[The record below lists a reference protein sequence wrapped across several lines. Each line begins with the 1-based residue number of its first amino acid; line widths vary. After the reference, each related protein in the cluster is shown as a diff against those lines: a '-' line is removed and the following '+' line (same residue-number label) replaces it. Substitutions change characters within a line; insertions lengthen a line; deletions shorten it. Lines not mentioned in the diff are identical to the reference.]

1 MISFK
6 EFIQLNEATNLG
18 GKELYK
24 YDWRAAEFLKKIE
37 SNSPFE
43 LMSGEFVTLQKDPDV
58 INTIK
63 SRHPT
68 TNLKLRST
76 SGGEYKLKDLKKN
89 KEFGGKAEGASTA
102 IEDRELSS
110 LNDQINAAKAHE
122 ASPTIKIRVGH
133 NVYEVYGV
141 VTTPGTPKSDFH
153 LVDLDGKAIAWV
165 SHKDGK
171 TPKDFQQWGGISAQ
185 KEPDIFKHPETQK
198 FIADIKT
205 EYGDGLPKAT
215 TVHRKIMDSRLKM
228 ISVYGNKFGGVH
240 GTQNVSLLLQGPVK
254 LVRVGDYYELTST
267 HTHVNGDTLDD
278 TGYEP
283 VLMAIYKG
291 DRSDAG
297 IKGTRVVIA
306 PVACRK
312 SKEI

>member
-1 MISFK
+1 MKSFK
-6 EFIQLNEATNLG
+6 QFLIQEYTSLG

-24 YDWRAAEFLKKIE
+24 YDWRVAEFLKKIE

-43 LMSGEFVTLQKDPDV
+43 LMSGEFVTLQADQEV
-58 INTIK
+58 VNNIK
-63 SRHPT
+63 ARHPT

-76 SGGEYKLKDLKKN
+76 QGAEYKLKDLKKN

-110 LNDQINAAKAHE
+110 LNDQINAAKALD
-122 ASPTIKIRVGH
+122 ASPTIKIRIGQH
-133 NVYEVYGV
+133 TYDVYGAE
-141 VTTPGTPKSDFH
+141 TTPGTPKSDFH
-153 LVDLDGKAIAWV
+153 LLDLDGKAVAWI

-185 KEPDIFKHPETQK
+185 KEPDIFKHSETQK
-198 FIADIKT
+198 FIADIKA

-215 TVHRKIMDSRLKM
+215 TVHRKISDSKLKM
-228 ISVYGNKFGGVH
+228 MSVYGNKFGGIH
-240 GTQNVSLLLQGPVK
+240 GTQNVSILLQGPVK
-254 LVRVGDYYELTST
+254 LVHSGDHYTITST
-267 HTHVNGDTLDD
+267 HTHINGETLDD

-306 PVACRK
+306 PIACRK